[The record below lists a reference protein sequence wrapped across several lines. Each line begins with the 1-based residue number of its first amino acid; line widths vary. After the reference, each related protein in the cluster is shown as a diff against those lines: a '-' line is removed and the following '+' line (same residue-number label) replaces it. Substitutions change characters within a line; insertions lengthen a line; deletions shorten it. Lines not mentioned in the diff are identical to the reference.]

1 MRIAGPVRYLLPHQM
16 PFRQVLRI
24 AVALLISLAFVGS
37 EVSLAMTA
45 DHSAAA
51 DRPVPCHAGAAGVT
65 GTMDE
70 AASLPEQ
77 APPDHAPKAPC
88 PMMQGA
94 QCLSLCA
101 AAPPAVGVTV
111 PFERADDSHPW
122 SYETASTPHMIAPPH
137 RPPKQL

>member
-1 MRIAGPVRYLLPHQM
+1 MRIAGPVRDLLRHQT

-51 DRPVPCHAGAAGVT
+51 DSPVPCHASAAGAT

-77 APPDHAPKAPC
+77 APPDHAPKASC
-88 PMMQGA
+88 PMMQGDRKSTR
-94 QCLSLCA
+94 LN
-101 AAPPAVGVTV
+101 P
-111 PFERADDSHPW
+111 SH
-122 SYETASTPHMIAPPH
+122 
-137 RPPKQL
+137 

>member
-1 MRIAGPVRYLLPHQM
+1 
-16 PFRQVLRI
+16 
-24 AVALLISLAFVGS
+24 
-37 EVSLAMTA
+37 
-45 DHSAAA
+45 
-51 DRPVPCHAGAAGVT
+51 
-65 GTMDE
+65 MDE

-101 AAPPAVGVTV
+101 AAPPAVGVTA

-122 SYETASTPHMIAPPH
+122 SYEAASTPHLIAPPH
-137 RPPKQL
+137 RPPKTLCCPPSPRRLRPQQPHTALRPPAPSAHLHNPTTRVTS